1 MPSDHARIRRDIW
14 ADTDWRRLSV
24 GEQWLYLHLLSSPTL
39 SLCGVADWR
48 PARIAKMAAGTSADD
63 VVTFSAGLIDKEFV
77 LPDFEAEEIA
87 IRSWVKHDGLMRSPN
102 LAKALRSA
110 WDATASEPIRGL
122 IVGQLCRLYDS
133 DPTLA
138 GWDHVGDLLDK
149 GSLTFAEAIDE
160 VMPGSSIEGSGEVP
174 GTLRGTLP
182 ERVSESVPMGF
193 AGSSIKGSEIRAPL
207 LNSFTP
213 SSLLLTPNSITGS
226 PSSGTSL
233 ARARDEAEMD
243 GWESSTSSAP
253 TGRRDGDGRE
263 VSGWG
268 S

>member
-122 IVGQLCRLYDS
+122 IVGQLCRLYDN

-149 GSLTFAEAIDE
+149 GSLTFAEALAE
-160 VMPGSSIEGSGEVP
+160 VMPGSSIECSDEVP
-174 GTLRGTLP
+174 ETLRGTLP
-182 ERVSESVPMGF
+182 GRVPESVPMGF
-193 AGSSIKGSEIRAPL
+193 AGSSIKGSEIRPPL

-243 GWESSTSSAP
+243 GWESSPSSAP
-253 TGRRDGDGRE
+253 AGRRDGDGRE

>member
-48 PARIAKMAAGTSADD
+48 PARIAKMAASTNADD

-102 LAKALRSA
+102 VAKALRSA
-110 WDATASEPIRGL
+110 WDGTASEPIRSL
-122 IVGQLCRLYDS
+122 IVGQLRRLYDN

-138 GWDHVGDLLDK
+138 GWDHIGDLLDK
-149 GSLTFAEAIDE
+149 GSLTFAEALSE
-160 VMPGSSIEGSGEVP
+160 VMPGSSIEGSDEVP
-174 GTLRGTLP
+174 ETLRGTLP
-182 ERVSESVPMGF
+182 ERVPESVPMGF
-193 AGSSIKGSEIRAPL
+193 AGSSIKGSGNRAL
-207 LNSFTP
+207 LLTP
-213 SSLLLTPNSITGS
+213 NSLLLTPNSITGS

-253 TGRRDGDGRE
+253 AGRRDGDGRE

>member
-14 ADTDWRRLSV
+14 ADTDWRRLSA

-102 LAKALRSA
+102 VAKALRSA

-122 IVGQLCRLYDS
+122 IVGQLRRLYDN

-138 GWDHVGDLLDK
+138 GWDHIGDMLDK
-149 GSLTFAEAIDE
+149 GSLTFAEALAE
-160 VMPGSSIEGSGEVP
+160 VMPGSSIEGSDEVP
-174 GTLRGTLP
+174 ETLRGTLP
-182 ERVSESVPMGF
+182 ERVPESVPMGF
-193 AGSSIKGSEIRAPL
+193 TGSSIKGSGNRASL
-207 LNSFTP
+207 LTP
-213 SSLLLTPNSITGS
+213 NSLLLTPNSITGS

-253 TGRRDGDGRE
+253 AGRRDGDGRE

>member
-102 LAKALRSA
+102 VAKALRSA
-110 WDATASEPIRGL
+110 WDGTASEPIRGL
-122 IVGQLCRLYDS
+122 IVGQLRRLYDN

-138 GWDHVGDLLDK
+138 GWDHIGDMLDK
-149 GSLTFAEAIDE
+149 GSLTFAEALAE
-160 VMPGSSIEGSGEVP
+160 VMPGSSIEGSDEVP
-174 GTLRGTLP
+174 ETLRGTLP
-182 ERVSESVPMGF
+182 EGVPESVPMGF
-193 AGSSIKGSEIRAPL
+193 AGSSIKGSGNRAL
-207 LNSFTP
+207 LLTP
-213 SSLLLTPNSITGS
+213 NSLLLTPNSITGS

-253 TGRRDGDGRE
+253 AGRRDGDGRE

>member
-14 ADTDWRRLSV
+14 ADTDWRRLSA

-102 LAKALRSA
+102 VAKALRSA

-122 IVGQLCRLYDS
+122 IVGQLRRLYDN

-138 GWDHVGDLLDK
+138 GWDHIGDMLDK
-149 GSLTFAEAIDE
+149 GSLTFAEALSE
-160 VMPGSSIEGSGEVP
+160 VMPGSSIEGSDEVP
-174 GTLRGTLP
+174 ETLRGTLP
-182 ERVSESVPMGF
+182 ERVPESVPMGF
-193 AGSSIKGSEIRAPL
+193 TGSSIKGSGNRASL
-207 LNSFTP
+207 LTP
-213 SSLLLTPNSITGS
+213 NSLLLTPNSITGS

-253 TGRRDGDGRE
+253 AGRRDGDGRE

>member
-102 LAKALRSA
+102 VAKALRSA
-110 WDATASEPIRGL
+110 WDGTASEPIRGL
-122 IVGQLCRLYDS
+122 IVGQLRRLYDN

-138 GWDHVGDLLDK
+138 GWDHIGDMLDK
-149 GSLTFAEAIDE
+149 GSLTFAEALAE
-160 VMPGSSIEGSGEVP
+160 VMPGSSIEGSDEVP
-174 GTLRGTLP
+174 ETLRGTLP
-182 ERVSESVPMGF
+182 EGVPESVPMGF
-193 AGSSIKGSEIRAPL
+193 AGSSIKGSGNRAL
-207 LNSFTP
+207 LLTP
-213 SSLLLTPNSITGS
+213 NSLLLTPNSITGS

-253 TGRRDGDGRE
+253 AGRRNGDGRE

>member
-110 WDATASEPIRGL
+110 WDATASEPIRG
-122 IVGQLCRLYDS
+122 S
-133 DPTLA
+133 
-138 GWDHVGDLLDK
+138 W
-149 GSLTFAEAIDE
+149 
-160 VMPGSSIEGSGEVP
+160 
-174 GTLRGTLP
+174 
-182 ERVSESVPMGF
+182 
-193 AGSSIKGSEIRAPL
+193 
-207 LNSFTP
+207 
-213 SSLLLTPNSITGS
+213 
-226 PSSGTSL
+226 
-233 ARARDEAEMD
+233 
-243 GWESSTSSAP
+243 
-253 TGRRDGDGRE
+253 
-263 VSGWG
+263 
-268 S
+268 

>member
-14 ADTDWRRLSV
+14 ADTDWRRLSA

-102 LAKALRSA
+102 VAKALRSA
-110 WDATASEPIRGL
+110 WDGTASEPIRGL
-122 IVGQLCRLYDS
+122 IVGQLRRLYDN

-138 GWDHVGDLLDK
+138 GWDHIGDLLDK
-149 GSLTFAEAIDE
+149 GSLTFAEALSE
-160 VMPGSSIEGSGEVP
+160 VMPGSSIEGSDAVP
-174 GTLRGTLP
+174 ETLRGTLP
-182 ERVSESVPMGF
+182 EGVPESVPMGF
-193 AGSSIKGSEIRAPL
+193 AGSSIKGSGNRASL
-207 LNSFTP
+207 LTP
-213 SSLLLTPNSITGS
+213 NSLLLTPNSITGS

-253 TGRRDGDGRE
+253 AGRRDGDGRE

>member
-102 LAKALRSA
+102 VAKALRSA
-110 WDATASEPIRGL
+110 WDGTASEPIRGL
-122 IVGQLCRLYDS
+122 IVGQLRRLYDN

-138 GWDHVGDLLDK
+138 GWDHIGDMLDK
-149 GSLTFAEAIDE
+149 GSLTFAEALAE
-160 VMPGSSIEGSGEVP
+160 VMPGSSIEGSDEVR

-182 ERVSESVPMGF
+182 GRVPESVPMGF
-193 AGSSIKGSEIRAPL
+193 AGSSIKGSGNRASL
-207 LNSFTP
+207 LTP
-213 SSLLLTPNSITGS
+213 NSLLLTPNSITGS

-253 TGRRDGDGRE
+253 AGRRDGDGRE

>member
-1 MPSDHARIRRDIW
+1 MPSDHARIRRNIW
-14 ADTDWRRLSV
+14 ADTDWRRLSA

-102 LAKALRSA
+102 VAKALRSA

-122 IVGQLCRLYDS
+122 IVGQLRRLYDN

-138 GWDHVGDLLDK
+138 GWDHIGDLLDK
-149 GSLTFAEAIDE
+149 GSLTFAEALSE
-160 VMPGSSIEGSGEVP
+160 VMPGSSIVGSDEVP
-174 GTLRGTLP
+174 ETLR
-182 ERVSESVPMGF
+182 ERVPEGVPESVPMGF
-193 AGSSIKGSEIRAPL
+193 AGSSIKGSGNRASL
-207 LNSFTP
+207 LTP
-213 SSLLLTPNSITGS
+213 YSLLLTPNSITGS

-233 ARARDEAEMD
+233 ARARDEAAMD

-253 TGRRDGDGRE
+253 AGRRDGDGRE

>member
-1 MPSDHARIRRDIW
+1 MPSDHARIRRNIW

-102 LAKALRSA
+102 VAKALRSA
-110 WDATASEPIRGL
+110 WDGTASEPIRGL
-122 IVGQLCRLYDS
+122 IVGQLRRLYDN

-138 GWDHVGDLLDK
+138 GWDHIGDLLDK
-149 GSLTFAEAIDE
+149 GSLTFAEALSE
-160 VMPGSSIEGSGEVP
+160 VMPGSSIEGSDEVP
-174 GTLRGTLP
+174 ETLR
-182 ERVSESVPMGF
+182 ERVPEGVPESVPMGF
-193 AGSSIKGSEIRAPL
+193 AGSSIKGSGNRASL
-207 LNSFTP
+207 LTP
-213 SSLLLTPNSITGS
+213 NSLLLTPNSITGS

-253 TGRRDGDGRE
+253 AGRRDGDGRE

>member
-14 ADTDWRRLSV
+14 ADTDWRRLSA

-102 LAKALRSA
+102 VAKALRSA

-122 IVGQLCRLYDS
+122 IVGQLRRLYDN

-138 GWDHVGDLLDK
+138 GWDHIGDMLDK
-149 GSLTFAEAIDE
+149 GSLTFAEALAE
-160 VMPGSSIEGSGEVP
+160 VMPGSSIEGSDEVP
-174 GTLRGTLP
+174 ETLRGTLP
-182 ERVSESVPMGF
+182 EGVPESVPMGF
-193 AGSSIKGSEIRAPL
+193 TGSSIKGSGNRASL
-207 LNSFTP
+207 LTP
-213 SSLLLTPNSITGS
+213 NSLLLTPNSITGS

-253 TGRRDGDGRE
+253 AGRRDGDGRE

>member
-14 ADTDWRRLSV
+14 ADTDWRRLSA

-102 LAKALRSA
+102 VAKALRSA
-110 WDATASEPIRGL
+110 WDGTASEPIRGL
-122 IVGQLCRLYDS
+122 IVGQLRRLYDN

-138 GWDHVGDLLDK
+138 GWDHIGDMLDK
-149 GSLTFAEAIDE
+149 GSLTFAEALAE
-160 VMPGSSIEGSGEVP
+160 VMPGSPIEGSEDAP
-174 GTLRGTLP
+174 TTLRERVP
-182 ERVSESVPMGF
+182 ERVPESVPMGF
-193 AGSSIKGSEIRAPL
+193 AGSSIKGSGNRASL
-207 LNSFTP
+207 LTP
-213 SSLLLTPNSITGS
+213 NSLLLTPNSITGS

-253 TGRRDGDGRE
+253 AGRRDGDGRE
-263 VSGWG
+263 ASGWG

>member
-149 GSLTFAEAIDE
+149 GSLTFAEALAE
-160 VMPGSSIEGSGEVP
+160 VMPGSSIEGSDEVP
-174 GTLRGTLP
+174 ETLRGTLP
-182 ERVSESVPMGF
+182 ERVPESVPMGF
-193 AGSSIKGSEIRAPL
+193 AGSSIKGSGNRASL
-207 LNSFTP
+207 LTP
-213 SSLLLTPNSITGS
+213 NSLLLTPNSITGS